1 MSGATAVAAAA
12 TTAAA
17 AAAKGASN
25 TPQILPYIAD
35 FYEQQESGTSGCGR
49 HAVNNLFHAPYFS
62 KTDATKPITDKTI
75 GTIKPPG
82 IPLNDLCVFLQSKY
96 DYLEACPANEDYDIN
111 ILLAALDVIGHPAN
125 INMWARDENDAT
137 HFTPQMSPDQLLG
150 YIINYGGGHWV
161 ALRKI
166 PVAAAGPQF
175 EYIDSIR
182 GEDGLPVRR
191 PYGTVQE
198 CLEDVQRNGAS
209 ISNIIEVGEHRG
221 GLNPL
226 QRFQDF
232 YKNRYAT
239 QRAADL
245 LASEKAATINA
256 FVKYQQQLQVPLG
269 VEATS
274 GKQSFPE
281 TTTVYNYILNGILKH
296 PRNVDEIK
304 AIGDVL
310 RAPGRDAAVA
320 EQITNNVGLIASIA
334 DTAQFLGFLR
344 GGAAAA
350 TAASAAASSSA
361 ATASATGPATSTTA
375 TTTVPPVATAA
386 TVATTTSVS
395 KQEPESSTVLVNLVG
410 NTFVLDFTQAS
421 NQRRKDYSEANAPG
435 SPAKGSL
442 DAEETRLLRFLGVQ
456 DPTNSIIRPLLDQF
470 FKALATCNTDAK
482 VVVNHGC
489 DMPLHLLWKIRELRH
504 EAAKTSSFPRLIGG
518 MQLAALR
525 AMVDQAPRLLAFAR
539 AHALENRSGVIG
551 KAGAKGK
558 TGTSGMPANA
568 VDADLDALFTI

>member
-1 MSGATAVAAAA
+1 MSGATVAAAA
-12 TTAAA
+12 TA

-25 TPQILPYIAD
+25 PPQILPYVAD

-49 HAVNNLFHAPYFS
+49 HALNNLFHAKYFS

-75 GTIKPPG
+75 GAIEPPG

-125 INMWARDENDAT
+125 IDVWSRDENDAT

-182 GEDGLPVRR
+182 GEDDLPVRR
-191 PYGTVQE
+191 PYRTVQE

-209 ISNIIEVGEHRG
+209 ISNIIEVGAHRG

-232 YKNRYAT
+232 DKNRYAT

-256 FVKYQQQLQVPLG
+256 LVKYQQQLQVPLG

-296 PRNVDEIK
+296 PRSVDEIK

-350 TAASAAASSSA
+350 AAAASSS

-386 TVATTTSVS
+386 TAATATGVLA
-395 KQEPESSTVLVNLVG
+395 KGPESSTVLVNLVG
-410 NTFVLDFTQAS
+410 NTFVLDFTPAA
-421 NQRRKDYSEANAPG
+421 NQRRKDYSEAKAPG

-456 DPTNSIIRPLLDQF
+456 DPTNSTIRPLLDQF

-489 DMPLHLLWKIRELRH
+489 DMPLHLLWKIRELRR
-504 EAAKTSSFPRLIGG
+504 EAAKTSSVPRLIGG
-518 MQLAALR
+518 IQLAALR

-539 AHALENRSGVIG
+539 AHALENRSGVRG